1 MIITTIKFIY
11 PEGGGSG
18 PSLFHMW
25 KKEGIFRPSILPV
38 QKLWNS
44 YCADCIRNFK
54 RKGGLLGIG
63 SRPVCPKCGGT
74 EWRKV

>member
-1 MIITTIKFIY
+1 MALVCSICGRKKGFF
-11 PEGGGSG
+11 G
-18 PSLFHMW
+18 PAFYQC
-25 KKEGIFRPSILPV
+25 KNCGTV
-38 QKLWNS
+38 